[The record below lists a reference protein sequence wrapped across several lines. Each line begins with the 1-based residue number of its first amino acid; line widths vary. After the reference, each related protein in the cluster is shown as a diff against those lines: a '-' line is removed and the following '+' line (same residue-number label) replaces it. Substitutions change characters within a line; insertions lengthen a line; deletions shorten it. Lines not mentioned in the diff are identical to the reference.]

1 MISRRHSGFT
11 LIELVVV
18 IVILGI
24 LAAFAVPR
32 FMGLENQA
40 RASTVNALA
49 GSLRS
54 ATAMAHGV
62 WMANGANGASI
73 NVNGTARAMV
83 AGYPALGSINGL
95 LESMDG
101 FTYVAATGTFNRNG
115 ARDPARCFVRY
126 AEATV
131 NANTGVV
138 TSPVI
143 TLPTPAQMNAGC

>member
-1 MISRRHSGFT
+1 MTKTQQGGFT

-49 GSLRS
+49 GSVRS

-62 WMANGANGASI
+62 WMANGANGANI
-73 NVNGTARAMV
+73 RVNNVNRAMV
-83 AGYPALGSINGL
+83 NGYPSLASINGL
-95 LESMDG
+95 LESTDG
-101 FTYVAATGTFNRNG
+101 FTYVPATGRFNRNG
-115 ARDPARCFVRY
+115 ARDPARCFVQY
-126 AEATV
+126 APATV
-131 NANTGVV
+131 AANGEVI
-138 TSPVI
+138 SPVI
-143 TLPTPAQMNAGC
+143 TVPTAAQMTAGC